1 MFVEL
6 LLTVVSGD
14 SSLLA
19 KKVKILPHQRHLAL
33 IYFDVGRLSG
43 DCPGGKEERSPG
55 LTNEP
60 DA

>member
-14 SSLLA
+14 TPLLA
-19 KKVKILPHQRHLAL
+19 KKVRILPPQRRHAS

-43 DCPGGKEERSPG
+43 DYPGGKEGQSPE

>member
-14 SSLLA
+14 TPLLA
-19 KKVKILPHQRHLAL
+19 KKVKILPHQMHHAS

-43 DCPGGKEERSPG
+43 DCPWGEGSGCGYPRE
-55 LTNEP
+55 
-60 DA
+60 

>member
-14 SSLLA
+14 TPLLA
-19 KKVKILPHQRHLAL
+19 KKVKILPHQRHHAS

-43 DCPGGKEERSPG
+43 DCPWGEGSGCGYPRE
-55 LTNEP
+55 
-60 DA
+60 